1 MKKILFITIIFLI
14 NSFLLNPEENNR
26 KKDIH
31 YFIQKGWEYHSSIK
45 QAKFDINKYKNL
57 ELEAFSV
64 FSPKING
71 MTWLAPMYTINKTD
85 DMYKTEANYKQ
96 WGPYYH
102 LDLEFQQPVYAFTRV
117 LSGIKAAREGRKVAE
132 ADVEI
137 AMWGV
142 AKEIRTYYYGII
154 FAKTM
159 LKTVELADNILTN
172 ALKEAKK
179 SIDEG
184 KTEVS
189 EVDLDKLN
197 YFYAQIPINKS
208 FIYKSI
214 EQAQMALLL
223 STGEKLEDSDIP
235 DIFNMEIAD
244 LKDFEYYK
252 DIMFQ
257 KRPLFKKLNF
267 GINATR
273 NLMDLEYKSMIPI
286 LFLGGYIRYNVA
298 PTVYQHHNSF
308 MSNNYNT
315 VSSEGRGIDG
325 GFAAG
330 LFWQFD
336 PLKSVARGLQKKADL
351 DKLLEL
357 KNYAIDGF
365 PVQLFKTLSDLNDLK
380 VKIDN
385 LKGAIQNAQS
395 WMFFAANAYAIGGG
409 EAKDIMEGL
418 AAYVKSKTD
427 YYMAIYDYNKLIG
440 ELCEIVGIDITV
452 K

>member
-1 MKKILFITIIFLI
+1 MKKNQFIYA
-14 NSFLLNPEENNR
+14 FLLISSFFLNSQNSN
-26 KKDIH
+26 KKDVH
-31 YFIQKGWEYHSSIK
+31 YFIQKGLEYHSSIK
-45 QAKFDINKYKNL
+45 QAKFEINKYKNL
-57 ELEAFSV
+57 QLEAISV
-64 FSPKING
+64 FTPKING
-71 MTWLAPMYTINKTD
+71 ITWLAPMYTINKTD
-85 DMYKTEANYKQ
+85 DIYQTQPDFNT

-102 LDLEFQQPVYAFTRV
+102 LNLEFQQPVFAFTRV
-117 LSGIKAAREGRKVAE
+117 ISGIKAAQQGRKVAE
-132 ADVEI
+132 TDVEI
-137 AMWGV
+137 ARWAV
-142 AKEIRTYYYGII
+142 AKEIRTYYYGVI

-159 LKTVELADNILTN
+159 MKTVELADSILTN

-179 SIDEG
+179 SIEEG
-184 KTEVS
+184 KTDVT

-197 YFYAQIPINKS
+197 YFYSQIPINKS
-208 FIYKSI
+208 FIEKSI
-214 EQAQMALLL
+214 EQAQMALFL
-223 STGEKLEDSDIP
+223 STGEKLNDSDIP
-235 DIFNMEIAD
+235 DIFDIEIAD

-252 DIMFQ
+252 GIMFAE
-257 KRPLFKKLNF
+257 RPLFKKLNF

-273 NLMDLEYKSMIPI
+273 HLMDLEYKSMLPI
-286 LFLGGYIRYNVA
+286 LFLGGYIKYNAA
-298 PTVYQHHNSF
+298 PTVYLHHNSF

-315 VSSEGRGIDG
+315 SSATGRGVDG

-357 KNYAIDGF
+357 KNYATEGF
-365 PVQLFKTLSDLNDLK
+365 PVQLYKTLSDLNDLK
-380 VKIDN
+380 VKIYH
-385 LKGAIQNAQS
+385 LKDAIQNAQS

-427 YYMAIYDYNKLIG
+427 YYMAIYDYNKLLG
-440 ELCEIVGIDITV
+440 ELCEIVGIDVTL

>member
-1 MKKILFITIIFLI
+1 
-14 NSFLLNPEENNR
+14 
-26 KKDIH
+26 
-31 YFIQKGWEYHSSIK
+31 
-45 QAKFDINKYKNL
+45 
-57 ELEAFSV
+57 
-64 FSPKING
+64 
-71 MTWLAPMYTINKTD
+71 MYTINKTD
-85 DMYKTEANYKQ
+85 DIYQTQSDYNT

-102 LDLEFQQPVYAFTRV
+102 LNLEFQQPVYAFTRV
-117 LSGIKAAREGRKVAE
+117 LSGIKAAREGKKVAD

-137 AMWGV
+137 TRWAV
-142 AKEIRTYYYGII
+142 AKEIRIYYYGIV

-159 LKTVELADNILTN
+159 MKTVELADSILTN

-179 SIDEG
+179 SIEKG
-184 KTEVS
+184 KSEVS

-197 YFYAQIPINKS
+197 YFYSQIPINRS
-208 FIYKSI
+208 FIEKSI
-214 EQAQMALLL
+214 EQAQMALFL
-223 STGEKLEDSDIP
+223 STGEKLEDSDLP
-235 DIFNMEIAD
+235 DFLSIEILD

-252 DIMFQ
+252 DIMFVN
-257 KRPLFKKLNF
+257 RPLYKKLNF
-267 GINATR
+267 GINATKH
-273 NLMDLEYKSMIPI
+273 LMDLEYKSMIPI
-286 LFLGGYIRYNVA
+286 LFLGGYIKYNVA
-298 PTVYQHHNSF
+298 PTVYMHQSAFLDNDF
-308 MSNNYNT
+308 NTAGSN
-315 VSSEGRGIDG
+315 GRGIDG

-357 KNYAIDGF
+357 KNYAIEGF

-380 VKIDN
+380 VKINN

-427 YYMAIYDYNKLIG
+427 YYMAIYDYNKLLG
-440 ELCEIVGIDITV
+440 ELCEITGIDITLQ
-452 K
+452 